1 MYKRPPLPF
10 EGNKKLWRKKFI
22 SLIDSLDEDYIYCD
36 LFGGSGIL
44 SHWIKK
50 TKPESTVIYNDY
62 DYYIDRLNK
71 IEQTNNILDELRELL
86 KDIKHGSK
94 LSKETKG
101 KVIEILKQY
110 DNPDLITLRGSLH
123 FSRKVNSKCNNVE
136 TFSNYDFYNNI
147 SKTNKPNVNDYLE
160 GLIIEHKDW
169 EQLYKEVKD
178 KYKDKKIVFIMDP
191 PYIYADRTDYK
202 NKYWKLN
209 DSIKIM
215 KILKDELFI
224 MFNSTL
230 STFKETLDNL
240 NELFNLNINY
250 NILYN
255 KMIKIYKSNR
265 VDYCLIS
272 NKLKYKNNN

>member
-22 SLIDSLDEDYIYCD
+22 SLIDSLDDDYIYCD

-110 DNPDLITLRGSLH
+110 DNPDLITL
-123 FSRKVNSKCNNVE
+123 
-136 TFSNYDFYNNI
+136 
-147 SKTNKPNVNDYLE
+147 
-160 GLIIEHKDW
+160 
-169 EQLYKEVKD
+169 
-178 KYKDKKIVFIMDP
+178 
-191 PYIYADRTDYK
+191 
-202 NKYWKLN
+202 
-209 DSIKIM
+209 
-215 KILKDELFI
+215 
-224 MFNSTL
+224 
-230 STFKETLDNL
+230 
-240 NELFNLNINY
+240 
-250 NILYN
+250 
-255 KMIKIYKSNR
+255 
-265 VDYCLIS
+265 
-272 NKLKYKNNN
+272 

>member
-22 SLIDSLDEDYIYCD
+22 SLIDSLDDDYIYCD

-123 FSRKVNSKCNNVE
+123 FSRKVNSKCDNVE

-160 GLIIEHKDW
+160 DLIIEHKDW